1 MVDHMNAQQLRD
13 AFAQRL
19 NKACDA
25 VGIRRR
31 GRAVDLQKAL
41 NHLGVHNSTT
51 AIGKWLKGE
60 ATPNKVNLKLLA
72 ELLETREEWLEYG
85 RQQLTEEAG
94 HYQLHAPA
102 IPMVGPVTPDHEG
115 RLEHFSYTP
124 GTATA
129 TTLRFSS
136 ADQKAYALQINGS
149 HLAPR
154 LQHHEYLIIEPS
166 RQYVAGDEVLIY
178 TQNEGCLIREF
189 IALRAGQYR
198 FDSINHDT
206 SPLYLPEASVLR
218 MHAMSAIL
226 KYAH

>member
-1 MVDHMNAQQLRD
+1 MVDHMNAQQLRE

-25 VGIRRR
+25 VGVRRR

-85 RQQLTEEAG
+85 RHQLSETAS
-94 HYQLHAPA
+94 HYQPHAPA
-102 IPMVGPVTPDHEG
+102 IPMLGPVTADAEG
-115 RLEHFSYTP
+115 CLEHFSYTP
-124 GTATA
+124 GTATEA
-129 TTLRFSS
+129 TLRFSS
-136 ADQKAYALQINGS
+136 TDQKAYALQIEGS
-149 HLAPR
+149 QLAPR

-166 RQYVAGDEVLIY
+166 RQYVAGDEVLVY
-178 TQNEGCLIREF
+178 TQHEGCLIREF

-198 FDSINHDT
+198 FDSINHNT
-206 SPLYLPEASVLR
+206 APLYLPEDAVLR
-218 MHAMSAIL
+218 MHAASAIL